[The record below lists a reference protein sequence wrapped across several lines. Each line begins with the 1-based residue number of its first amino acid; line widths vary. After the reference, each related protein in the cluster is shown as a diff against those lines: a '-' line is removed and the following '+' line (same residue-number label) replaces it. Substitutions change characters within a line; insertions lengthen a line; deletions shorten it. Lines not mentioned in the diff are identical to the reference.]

1 MFPNPPPSIHLQE
14 NFDYRGKVVELAG
27 PGEFSWREVVD
38 LVLDTSHRSEETNVR
53 GMEPFEAKLWGMG
66 LEMLPNPMFTADE
79 VPLCV
84 CTGGGGRGSLQG
96 LAAMYTFFFL

>member
-1 MFPNPPPSIHLQE
+1 MPHPVFLLFIHSQE

-66 LEMLPNPMFTADE
+66 LEMLPNPMFTEDE

-84 CTGGGGRGSLQG
+84 CVCLLYCT
-96 LAAMYTFFFL
+96 